1 MPRFFTVLAE
11 IFTASSFL
19 SFMHCVK
26 FPALET
32 HPSLSNEFIKYP
44 RDLT

>member
-26 FPALET
+26 SPIQDT
-32 HPSLSNEFIKYP
+32 HPRLGNEFIKNTHDY
-44 RDLT
+44 